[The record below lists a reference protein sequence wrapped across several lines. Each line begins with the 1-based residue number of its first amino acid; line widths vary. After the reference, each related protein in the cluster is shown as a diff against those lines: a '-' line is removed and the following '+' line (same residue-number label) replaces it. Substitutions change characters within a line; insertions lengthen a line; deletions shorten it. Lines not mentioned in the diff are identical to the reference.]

1 MPVGEQMEKL
11 GESFRD
17 KTYIVTEAISMM
29 VCDLKELD
37 PEQALLAVRTL
48 EQIVNNERNLQERE
62 MYTKSMITN
71 KIDGTG
77 PAQQETLPF

>member
-1 MPVGEQMEKL
+1 MEKL
-11 GESFRD
+11 GESFKD

-29 VCDLKELD
+29 TYHLKELD
-37 PEQALLAVRTL
+37 PEQALLVVRML

-71 KIDGTG
+71 KIDGTS
-77 PAQQETLPF
+77 PTRPETLPF

>member
-48 EQIVNNERNLQERE
+48 EQIINTERNLRERE

-71 KIDGTG
+71 KIDGTS
-77 PAQQETLPF
+77 PTRPETLPF